1 MSYRQSKFIFIFTQV
16 APFIWVAA
24 AFFVV
29 ILTEEARMA
38 SEAHDYQH
46 FVRWLHVPET
56 GASEDARRI
65 ANLVL
70 NNFDAVGVTTRNRSQ
85 RAIRIAEL
93 ARDQF
98 ARTNSALSLIDATA
112 AGAEWRWR
120 NLTEL
125 CRAI

>member
-46 FVRWLHVPET
+46 SYAGSMSPRPAPQRTRAALPTWCSTILTRSV
-56 GASEDARRI
+56 SRR
-65 ANLVL
+65 
-70 NNFDAVGVTTRNRSQ
+70 
-85 RAIRIAEL
+85 
-93 ARDQF
+93 
-98 ARTNSALSLIDATA
+98 ATA
-112 AGAEWRWR
+112 VSVQFVSLSWLGI
-120 NLTEL
+120 NLLERT
-125 CRAI
+125 AHYP